1 MNQHSS
7 TNSLCIAALAA
18 GLLAWPVAARP
29 DWVATGGPLGGLG
42 YDVRIHPVTKTTM
55 YVTDNFAGV
64 VKSTDAGATW
74 TATNSGITVRGG
86 PSGDAYTIFSLT
98 IDPNNPDILWAGTQ
112 GEGGLFGI
120 FKSINAGATWSIKSG
135 GLTAPGDYGIVFRG
149 FTVEPGNSNVVY
161 AMSELPTAT
170 NGREFNRT
178 RGRVDKT
185 TDGGS
190 TWSVIWQGDNLAR
203 YFIIDPR
210 DTRTL
215 YLSTG
220 IFDREAN
227 NSTCADGMTASQ
239 AGGVGILK
247 STDGGTTWAALNN
260 GLADLYVGSLRMHP
274 TNPDILFAATGNNA
288 CSGQYEGLARSGLFR
303 STNGGANWSMV
314 IPFQIMTTV
323 NFAPSDPNVVYA
335 GSSNAFFRSSN
346 GGTTWTMYGKST
358 GDWGPQGVRAGFPI
372 DVVIDSGDPNLVYAN
387 NYGGGVFRSTDGTQT
402 WQIWSKGYSGAFI
415 KQVFVP
421 PASPS
426 TVLAIGR
433 SGPYTSANYGGDW
446 TGIALSQASEWV
458 AITGHPSN
466 HRVVLMTD
474 EHMGLIVRSEDS
486 GASGSVVFTHPQSNA
501 ASIDTRQGFKGLAFA
516 PSNGNIVYAGVAK
529 ERGTIDTTVPQGTVV
544 YKSTDAGQSFA
555 AASSNLDGKNVHR
568 LVVHPTD
575 PSTVWAATSTGVY
588 KSTTGGVSWSLLGQ
602 GLSGRNIIAVAVNTA
617 TNSLVAS
624 EQDVGVWQSVNGG
637 PSWSGPKNTG
647 FSNANPRIM
656 AFAFDPSA
664 AQTVYAGDYYSGVY
678 RSTDNGSTWSPYPDS
693 AMTGLS
699 FKAIRDLTIANGIL
713 YAATEGGG
721 VFRHGTLP
729 TPATRS
735 ITGSASGPL
744 SARVLSVTIQ
754 PDQSELGASRQ
765 IYVAALLTDGSYY
778 FRTSAGWQLWTSG
791 AFPVYASGAL
801 AEQTIQLLDGSLDLS
816 GIVGTQIYVGYGT
829 DDAEMVANTRYSL
842 VHTVQ

>member
-1 MNQHSS
+1 MKARLSAN
-7 TNSLCIAALAA
+7 TLCSIALAA
-18 GLLAWPVAARP
+18 GLLAGSHDARSQ
-29 DWVATGGPLGGLG
+29 WVSTGGPLGGLG

-74 TATNSGITVRGG
+74 TATNSGITVKGG

-98 IDPNNPDILWAGTQ
+98 VDPNNPDIVWAGTQ
-112 GEGGLFGI
+112 GEGGRFGI
-120 FKSINAGATWSIKSG
+120 FKSTDAGATWSIRASG
-135 GLTAPGDYGIVFRG
+135 ITAGDFGIVFRG
-149 FTVEPGNSNVVY
+149 FTVQPGDSNVVY
-161 AMSELPTAT
+161 AMAELPTAT

-178 RGRVDKT
+178 QGRVYKT
-185 TDGGS
+185 ADGGS
-190 TWSVIWQGDNLAR
+190 SWSMLWQGDNLAR
-203 YFIIDPR
+203 YLIIDPR
-210 DTRTL
+210 DSRTL

-247 STDGGTTWAALNN
+247 STDGGATWTAINN

-274 TNPDILFAATGNNA
+274 TNYDILFAATGNNA

-303 STNGGANWSMV
+303 STNGGATWSLV

-323 NFAPSDPNVVYA
+323 NFAPSNPNIVYA
-335 GSSNAFFRSSN
+335 GSSNAFYRSSD
-346 GGTTWTMYGKST
+346 GGNTWSRYGKST

-372 DVVIDSGDPNLVYAN
+372 DVVIDPADPNLVYAN

-415 KQVFVP
+415 KQVFIP

-474 EHMGLIVRSEDS
+474 EHMGLIVRSEDG
-486 GASGSVVFTHPQSNA
+486 GATGSVVFTHPQSNA
-501 ASIDTRQGFKGLAFA
+501 ASITSRQGFKGLVFA

-529 ERGTIDTTVPQGTVV
+529 ERGTIDTTVPLGTVL
-544 YKSTDAGQSFA
+544 YKSTDAGRTFA
-555 AASSNLDGKNVHR
+555 AASTDLNGKNVHK

-575 PSTVWAATSTGVY
+575 ANTVWAATSGGLY
-588 KSTTGGVSWSLLGQ
+588 KSTNGGTTWTLL
-602 GLSGRNIIAVAVNTA
+602 GLSGKNVIAVAVNTA
-617 TNSLVAS
+617 TNTLVAS
-624 EQDVGVWQSVNGG
+624 EQDVGVWLSENGG
-637 PSWSGPKNTG
+637 TSWSGPKNTG
-647 FSNANPRIM
+647 LTNANPRIM

-664 AQTVYAGDYYSGVY
+664 ARTVYAGDYYSGVY
-678 RSTDNGSTWSPYPDS
+678 RSTDNGTTWSPYPDS
-693 AMTGLS
+693 SMTGLT
-699 FKAIRDLTIANGIL
+699 FRAVRDLAIGNGIL
-713 YAATEGGG
+713 YAGTEGGG
-721 VFRHGTLP
+721 VFRYGSLP
-729 TPATRS
+729 TATSAS
-735 ITGSASGPL
+735 ITGNASGPL
-744 SARVLSVTIQ
+744 TARALSFTIQ
-754 PDQSELGASRQ
+754 PAQADLGANRQ
-765 IYVAALLTDGSYY
+765 IFVVAALTNGSIYLLGP
-778 FRTSAGWQLWTSG
+778 SGWQGWTGGSL
-791 AFPVYASGAL
+791 PVYASGAL
-801 AEQTIQLLDGSLDLS
+801 AAQTVQLFDGTLDLS
-816 GIVGTQIYVGYGT
+816 VLAGTQFYVGYGT
-829 DDAEMVANTRYSL
+829 DGSEMVASGRFAL
-842 VHTVQ
+842 IHTLQ

>member
-1 MNQHSS
+1 MNARSS

-42 YDVRIHPVTKTTM
+42 YDVRIHPVSKSTM

-86 PSGDAYTIFSLT
+86 PSGDAYSIFSLT
-98 IDPNNPDILWAGTQ
+98 IDPNNADIVWAGTQ
-112 GEGGLFGI
+112 GEGGLFGV
-120 FKSINAGATWSIKSG
+120 FKSTDAGATWSIKSG
-135 GLTAPGDYGIVFRG
+135 GLADPGDYGIVFRG
-149 FTVEPGNSNVVY
+149 FTVEPRNSDVVY

-203 YFIIDPR
+203 YLIIDPR
-210 DTRTL
+210 DSRTL

-227 NSTCADGMTASQ
+227 NSTCADGMMASQ

-247 STDGGTTWAALNN
+247 STDGGTTWTAINS
-260 GLADLYVGSLRMHP
+260 GLADLYVGSLRMNP
-274 TNPDILFAATGNNA
+274 NNPDVLFAATGNNA
-288 CSGQYEGLARSGLFR
+288 CSGQYEGAARSGLFS
-303 STNGGANWSMV
+303 STNGGASWTLV
-314 IPFQIMTTV
+314 IPLQIMTTV
-323 NFAPSDPNVVYA
+323 NFAPSDPNIVYA
-335 GSSNAFFRSSN
+335 GSSNAFYRSSD
-346 GGTTWTMYGKST
+346 GGTTWARYGKDT

-372 DVVIDSGDPNLVYAN
+372 DVVVDPSDPYLVYAN
-387 NYGGGVFRSTDGTQT
+387 NYGGGVFRSTDGAET
-402 WQIWSKGYSGAFI
+402 WQIWSKGYSGAFV

-421 PASPS
+421 PASS
-426 TVLAIGR
+426 SSVLAIGR

-458 AITGHPSN
+458 AIAGHPTD

-474 EHMGLIVRSEDS
+474 EHMGVIVRSEDG
-486 GASGSVVFTHPQSNA
+486 GATGSVVFTHPQSNA
-501 ASIDTRQGFKGLAFA
+501 ASISTRQGFKGLAFA
-516 PSNGNIVYAGVAK
+516 PSNGNIVYAGAAK
-529 ERGTIDTTVPQGTVV
+529 ERGTIDTSVPLGTVL
-544 YKSTDAGQSFA
+544 YKSTDAGKTFA
-555 AASSNLDGKNVHR
+555 AASTDLDDKNVHR
-568 LVVHPTD
+568 LVVHPGN
-575 PSTVWAATSTGVY
+575 PNTVWAATSRGLY
-588 KSTTGGVSWSLLGQ
+588 KSTTGGASWSAL
-602 GLSGRNIIAVAVNTA
+602 GLSGRNIITVAANTD
-617 TNSLVAS
+617 TNTLVAS
-624 EQDVGVWQSVNGG
+624 EQDVGVWVSTNGG
-637 PSWSGPKNTG
+637 TSWSGPKNTG
-647 FSNANPRIM
+647 FSNANPRVM
-656 AFAFDPSA
+656 AMVFDPSA
-664 AQTVYAGDYYSGVY
+664 AATVYAGDYYSGAY
-678 RSTDNGSTWSPYPDS
+678 RSTDNGSTWSPYPDG
-693 AMTGLS
+693 AMTGLT
-699 FKAIRDLTIANGIL
+699 FKAIRDLTLANGIL

-729 TPATRS
+729 AVTARS

-744 SARVLSVTIQ
+744 SARMLSVTIQ
-754 PDQSELGASRQ
+754 PEQSELGADRK
-765 IYVAALLTDGSYY
+765 IFVAAVLTDGSYY
-778 FRTSAGWQLWTSG
+778 FRTSSGWQFYSSG
-791 AFPVYASGAL
+791 SFPVYASGPL
-801 AEQTIQLLDGSLDLS
+801 ATQTIQLLDGSLDLS
-816 GIVGTQIYVGYGT
+816 GLVGTQIYVGYGS

>member
-1 MNQHSS
+1 MNARLSMK
-7 TNSLCIAALAA
+7 SLCTVVLAA
-18 GLLAWPVAARP
+18 GLLAWSLAARS
-29 DWVATGGPLGGLG
+29 DWVSTGGPLGGLG
-42 YDVRIHPVTKTTM
+42 YDVRIHPVTRTTM

-74 TATNSGITVRGG
+74 AATNSGISVRGG

-98 IDPNNPDILWAGTQ
+98 IDPNNPDIVWSGTQ

-120 FKSINAGATWSIKSG
+120 FKSTDAGATWSIKSG
-135 GLTAPGDYGIVFRG
+135 GLTAEQYGIVFRG
-149 FTVEPGNSNVVY
+149 FTVEPADSNVVY
-161 AMSELPTAT
+161 AMAELPTAT

-178 RGRVDKT
+178 RGRVYKSAN
-185 TDGGS
+185 GGT
-190 TWSVIWQGDNLAR
+190 TWSVLWEGDNLAR
-203 YFIIDPR
+203 YLIIDPR

-247 STDGGTTWAALNN
+247 STDGGATWATLNS
-260 GLADLYVGSLRMHP
+260 GLDDLYVGSLRMHP

-288 CSGQYEGLARSGLFR
+288 CSGQYEGSARSGLFR
-303 STNGGANWSMV
+303 STNGGATWTKV
-314 IPFQIMTTV
+314 ISTQIMTTV
-323 NFAPSDPNVVYA
+323 NFAPSNPNIIYA
-335 GSSNAFFRSSN
+335 GSSNAFYRSSD
-346 GGTTWTMYGKST
+346 GGTTWTRYGKVT
-358 GDWGPQGVRAGFPI
+358 DDWGPQGVRAGFPI
-372 DVVIDSGDPNLVYAN
+372 DVVIDPGDPNLVYAN

-474 EHMGLIVRSEDS
+474 EHMGLIVRSED
-486 GASGSVVFTHPQSNA
+486 GGTTGSVVFTHPQSNA
-501 ASIDTRQGFKGLAFA
+501 SSIDARQGFKGLAFA

-529 ERGTIDTTVPQGTVV
+529 ERGTIDTSVPQGTVV
-544 YKSTDAGQSFA
+544 YKSTDGGQSFA
-555 AASSNLDGKNVHR
+555 AASTALNGMNVHR

-575 PSTVWAATSTGVY
+575 PNTVWAATSTGVY
-588 KSTTGGVSWSLLGQ
+588 RSTTGGASWSLLGQ
-602 GLSGRNIIAVAVNTA
+602 GLSGKNIIAVAVNTA
-617 TNSLVAS
+617 TNTLVAS

-637 PSWSGPKNTG
+637 TSWSGPKNTG
-647 FSNANPRIM
+647 FSNANPRVM
-656 AFAFDPSA
+656 AFAFGPTA

-699 FKAIRDLTIANGIL
+699 FKAVRDLTIANGIL

-729 TPATRS
+729 AASTRS
-735 ITGSASGPL
+735 ITGSASGSL

-754 PDQSELGASRQ
+754 PDQSELGANRQ
-765 IYVAALLTDGSYY
+765 IYVAAILTDGSYY
-778 FRTSAGWQLWTSG
+778 FRTSSGWQFYSSG
-791 AFPVYASGAL
+791 SFPVYANGPL
-801 AEQTIQLLDGSLDLS
+801 ATQTIQLLDGSLDLS
-816 GIVGTQIYVGYGT
+816 GLVGTQIYVGYGT
-829 DDAEMVANTRYSL
+829 YEAKMFANTRIAL
-842 VHTVQ
+842 FHTVQ

>member
-1 MNQHSS
+1 MNARVSA
-7 TNSLCIAALAA
+7 NSLCSMVLAA
-18 GLLAWPVAARP
+18 GLLAFSLAARSQ
-29 DWVATGGPLGGLG
+29 WVSTGGPLGGLG

-74 TATNSGITVRGG
+74 AATNNGISVKGG
-86 PSGDAYTIFSLT
+86 PSGDAFTIFSLT
-98 IDPNNPDILWAGTQ
+98 IDPNNPDIVWAGTQ

-120 FKSINAGATWSIKSG
+120 FKSTDAGATWSLKTG
-135 GLTAPGDYGIVFRG
+135 GLTAEQYGIVFRG
-149 FTVEPGNSNVVY
+149 FTIEPGNSDVVY
-161 AMSELPTAT
+161 AMAELPTAT

-178 RGRVDKT
+178 RGRVYKT
-185 TDGGS
+185 ANGGS
-190 TWSVIWQGDNLAR
+190 TWSVLWEGDNLAR
-203 YFIIDPR
+203 YLIIDPR
-210 DTRTL
+210 DSRTL

-247 STDGGTTWAALNN
+247 STDGGTTWATLNN

-303 STNGGANWSMV
+303 STNGGANWTMV

-335 GSSNAFFRSSN
+335 GSSNAFYRSSN
-346 GGTTWTMYGKST
+346 GGTTWTRYGKST

-372 DVVIDSGDPNLVYAN
+372 DVVVDPGDPNLVYAN

-474 EHMGLIVRSEDS
+474 EHMGLIVRSEDG
-486 GASGSVVFTHPQSNA
+486 GATGSVVFTHPQSNA
-501 ASIDTRQGFKGLAFA
+501 ASITSRQGFKGLAFA

-529 ERGTIDTTVPQGTVV
+529 ERGTIDTSVPLGTVL
-544 YKSTDAGQSFA
+544 YKSTDAGRTFA
-555 AASSNLDGKNVHR
+555 AASADLNEKNVHK

-575 PSTVWAATSTGVY
+575 ANTVWAATSRGLY
-588 KSTTGGVSWSLLGQ
+588 KSSNGGTTWTLL
-602 GLSGRNIIAVAVNTA
+602 GLSGKNVIAVAVNTA
-617 TNSLVAS
+617 TNTLVAS
-624 EQDVGVWQSVNGG
+624 EQDVGVWLSENGG
-637 PSWSGPKNTG
+637 TSWSGPKNTG
-647 FSNANPRIM
+647 FTNANPRIM
-656 AFAFDPSA
+656 AFAFDPTGA
-664 AQTVYAGDYYSGVY
+664 RTVYAGDYYSGVY
-678 RSTDNGSTWSPYPDS
+678 RSTDNGSTWSPYPNAS
-693 AMTGLS
+693 MTGLS
-699 FKAIRDLTIANGIL
+699 FKAVRDLTIANGIL
-713 YAATEGGG
+713 YAGTEGGG
-721 VFRHGTLP
+721 VFRYGDLP
-729 TPATRS
+729 TAASRS
-735 ITGSASGPL
+735 ITGSAAGPL
-744 SARVLSVTIQ
+744 SARTLSVTIQ
-754 PDQSELGASRQ
+754 PVQAELGADRK
-765 IYVAALLTDGSYY
+765 IYVAAVLTDGSYY
-778 FRTSAGWQLWTSG
+778 FRTSSGWEYYTSG
-791 AFPVYASGAL
+791 GFPVYASGPL
-801 AEQTIQLLDGSLDLS
+801 ATQTIQLLDGTLDLS
-816 GIVGTQIYVGYGT
+816 GLVGTQIYVGYGT
-829 DDAEMVANTRYSL
+829 DDAEMLANSRYAL